1 MELRELTRDLVS
13 IPSHEDET
21 AVGDFLESWLRR
33 ETDAVVHRDAAGNVL
48 ARRGGPDSIRL
59 DETNAST
66 DDGTDSGRSLA
77 LVGHHDVVPP
87 DETQVT
93 QDGEYVLTERDGRLF
108 GRGAADMKGAVA
120 AAAIAFRDCDLET
133 GDGGADGRTGATGA
147 GDTASPELWFAS
159 FVGEE
164 SGGRGARHA
173 IENGFVPDCAMV
185 GEGSTNYSGPDVTD
199 VAVAHRGR
207 RGSTIT
213 ARGTAAHAS
222 EPEAGENA
230 IYRAGEAIDV
240 LRDLEVPT
248 VEVAG
253 ESLAGSVVATE
264 IEGGSGINVIPA
276 SCSITVDERTVPGER
291 AALEAVTELPGV
303 EWTVDQDLPP
313 MQCADESFARTVLEA
328 ADAAQSGSPEPV
340 TKPHATDAGWLAK
353 AGTACV
359 VCGPAEPGEAH
370 TKNES
375 VSMAVLERCLETYR
389 SAAEEWFA
397 FVELD

>member
-59 DETNAST
+59 DETNASIG
-66 DDGTDSGRSLA
+66 DGSDSGRSLA

-93 QDGEYVLTERDGRLF
+93 RDGEYVLTERDGRLF

-133 GDGGADGRTGATGA
+133 GDGGADGRTGATDA

-164 SGGRGARHA
+164 TGGRGARHA
-173 IENGFVPDCAMV
+173 IENGFVPDCAIV

-240 LRDLEVPT
+240 IRGLEFPS

-253 ESLAGSVVATE
+253 QSMHGSVVATE
-264 IEGGSGINVIPA
+264 IEGGSGSNVIPA
-276 SCSITVDERTVPGER
+276 ECTITVDERTVPGVR
-291 AALEAVTELPGV
+291 ADLEAVTELPEV

-313 MQCADESFARTVLEA
+313 MQCADESFARGVLEA
-328 ADAAQSGSPEPV
+328 ADAAQSGSPELV

-389 SAAEEWFA
+389 TAAERWIA
-397 FVELD
+397 PS